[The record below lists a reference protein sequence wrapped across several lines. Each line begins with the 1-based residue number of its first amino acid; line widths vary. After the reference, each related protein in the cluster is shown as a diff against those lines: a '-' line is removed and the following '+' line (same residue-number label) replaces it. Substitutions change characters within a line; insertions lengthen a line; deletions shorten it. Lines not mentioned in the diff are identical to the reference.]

1 MPVKS
6 TANDLIVSSEHTVC
20 LVGGARVDAD
30 LISLILPMVARFIAV
45 DSGADV
51 LIAAGIT
58 PAAVIGDM
66 DSISDDARAAFGAVL
81 HHIPEQDTTDFEK
94 ALSRVAAPMVVA
106 LGFTGG
112 RMDHTLAVLN
122 VIARYADRAVIL
134 ADSTDVCFLAKQG
147 ITSVMAPSGTR
158 MSLMPLSECRV
169 SVTGLRWSFTDRV
182 MHPVGFIS
190 SSNEVAGDVHV
201 QADGPV
207 LITLPRAF
215 LPNAIKA
222 ALRGR

>member
-30 LISLILPMVARFIAV
+30 LISLMLPMVARFIAV
-45 DSGADV
+45 DRGADT

-58 PAAVIGDM
+58 PAAVIGDL
-66 DSISDDARAAFGAVL
+66 DSISDDARAALGAVL

-122 VIARYADRAVIL
+122 VLARFADRAVIL
-134 ADSTDVCFLAKQG
+134 ADGTDVCFLAKQG
-147 ITSVMAPSGTR
+147 TTLVTAPPGTR
-158 MSLMPLSECRV
+158 MSLMPLAECRV

-190 SSNEVAGDVHV
+190 SSNEVAGDVRV
-201 QADGPV
+201 QTDGPV
-207 LITLPRAF
+207 LITLPLAF
-215 LPNAIKA
+215 LPNAIKS
-222 ALRGR
+222 ALRGP